1 MKLLP
6 ISNSANAGEEYLRY
20 PMPGIA
26 SSLPGVREIG
36 FVPYAQPLNKKTS
49 EAL

>member
-20 PMPGIA
+20 PMPEIA
-26 SSLPGVREIG
+26 AFLLCVREIV
-36 FVPYAQPLNKKTS
+36 FVPYAQPLNKKNS